1 MMTKNQRKSSAT
13 IVLSVIIFINLFSLI
28 GCTFNSPVFDYTNK
42 KRSTIV
48 IEKPPF
54 RMTLN
59 GEIDDD
65 DYNNSL
71 RIIKEIENIKY
82 KPYHFNK
89 TCELVTDRNIYIK
102 HENINNKVSKIKN
115 NRCIK

>member
-1 MMTKNQRKSSAT
+1 MMTKNQRKSSAK
-13 IVLSVIIFINLFSLI
+13 IMLSIIIFINLFSLI
-28 GCTFNSPVFDYTNK
+28 GCTFNSPLFDYTNK
-42 KRSTIV
+42 KRATVI

-82 KPYHFNK
+82 KPYRFND
-89 TCELVTDRNIYIK
+89 TCEIVTDRTVHIK
-102 HENINNKVSKIKN
+102 RENINNKTSKIKT